1 MFGQIME
8 IRHSGACRWG
18 VPLLFD
24 AGMGLHT
31 SEMETLLERVAR
43 GDREAFRALYD
54 ASARR
59 MLGAA
64 RRILGDP
71 DLAEDA
77 VQEAYLRIWRNAGQ
91 YDPSRGAVLA
101 WMGRIVRNASLDRMP
116 VERSADRIEEVEITA
131 LPAEPADARVLQC
144 LKSLPEA
151 QARALI
157 LTYVHGLTH
166 AELAD
171 RLSVPLGTAK
181 SWVRRGA
188 EMLRQCIGPKQ

>member
-1 MFGQIME
+1 MFGHITE
-8 IRHSGACRWG
+8 IRHSDACRWG
-18 VPLLFD
+18 IPLLSD
-24 AGMGLHT
+24 AGMGLHNL
-31 SEMETLLERVAR
+31 EMESLLERVAR
-43 GDREAFRALYD
+43 GDREAFRALYE
-54 ASARR
+54 ASVRR
-59 MLGAA
+59 MFAAA

-77 VQEAYLRIWRNAGQ
+77 VQEAYLRIWRNAAQ
-91 YDPSRGAVLA
+91 YDPARGAVLA
-101 WMGRIVRNASLDRMP
+101 WMGRIVRNASLDRIP
-116 VERSADRIEEVEITA
+116 AERPADRIEEVEIAA
-131 LPAEPADARVLQC
+131 LPAEPMDARVLQC
-144 LKSLPEA
+144 LKTLPES

-157 LTYVHGLTH
+157 LAYVHGLTH